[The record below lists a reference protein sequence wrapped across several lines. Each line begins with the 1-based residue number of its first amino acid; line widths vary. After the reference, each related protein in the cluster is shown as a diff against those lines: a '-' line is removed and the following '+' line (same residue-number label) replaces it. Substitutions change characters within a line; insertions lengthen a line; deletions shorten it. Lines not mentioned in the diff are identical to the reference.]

1 LNNSFFYG
9 VKDFGLGVGREK
21 KFDRTFERT
30 FERTFGKTFEPTFG
44 KTICLTTW
52 SSKSRKERNIQNLMR
67 KHGSQ

>member
-1 LNNSFFYG
+1 MIFLNNSFFYG

-21 KFDRTFERT
+21 KFERT

-44 KTICLTTW
+44 KTFCLTTW

-67 KHGSQ
+67 KHGSK